1 MNAAEAAVR
10 HQHDK
15 IPEAMLADN
24 RRHDVVDRLRFP
36 SGLPA
41 GFEVL
46 DELRDRQA
54 FGVGQ
59 LRPEDGR
66 QQHFV
71 GARKRAREIVLE
83 NAPARR
89 GSNTAQ
95 ILAFG
100 LAARRAASV
109 SATAVGWCAKSS

>member
-1 MNAAEAAVR
+1 
-10 HQHDK
+10 
-15 IPEAMLADN
+15 MLADN

-41 GFEVL
+41 GVEVL
-46 DELRDRQA
+46 DQLRDRQA

-71 GARKRAREIVLE
+71 GARKRARESSWKMRRHDE
-83 NAPARR
+83 AER